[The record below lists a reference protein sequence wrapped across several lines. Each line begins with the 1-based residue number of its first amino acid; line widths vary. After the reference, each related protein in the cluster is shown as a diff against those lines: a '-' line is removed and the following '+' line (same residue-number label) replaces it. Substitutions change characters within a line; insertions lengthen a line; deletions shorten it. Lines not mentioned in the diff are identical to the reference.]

1 MPVLTRLSVIV
12 TLLALAF
19 TMPANADPVA
29 YTLPDKG
36 EIEVV
41 KARLAPIQLLSFAT
55 QREYCGYLG
64 ELADGRLIFTEM
76 VRGGHDGCTPRLPG
90 RSVRLRASLHTHGAY
105 DPSVPAEFPTV
116 LDMDSDA
123 REGVNGY
130 VATPGGRL
138 WYIDSRALVT
148 IQLCGEG
155 CLPQDD
161 NFRTGDDGPIRTR
174 YTRDE
179 LQRLETAH

>member
-1 MPVLTRLSVIV
+1 MPVQTRLFALV
-12 TLLALAF
+12 TTLALAL
-19 TMPANADPVA
+19 TMHASADPVA
-29 YTLPDKG
+29 YTLPASG
-36 EIEVV
+36 EIAAV
-41 KARLAPIQLLSFAT
+41 KTRLAPIQLLSFAT

-64 ELADGRLIFTEM
+64 ELSDGRLVFTEM

-90 RSVRLRASLHTHGAY
+90 RTVRIRASLHTHGAY

-138 WYIDSRALVT
+138 WYIDSRAMVAV
-148 IQLCGEG
+148 QLCGEG

-161 NFRTGDDGPIRTR
+161 NFRTGDDGPIKTR
-174 YTRDE
+174 YTRDD
-179 LQRLETAH
+179 LRRLESAH